1 MQRLATGANSMKCNK
16 KTMASGSWCVG
27 LARLFWIVL
36 LALLGMEA
44 SAAAQ
49 ASPETMML
57 GERPSRNGEPTVIE
71 IRVFLIDI
79 DEINDVN
86 QRFSVD
92 IFISARWQDPRLALP
107 DVERQGK
114 VRFMMIDDVWTPR
127 ILLLNDRGLTNQLRE
142 GVEVDDLGNMKYQNR
157 VSGELKVDLEFTQFP
172 FDVQRLP
179 IDLVSYEYTTD
190 EMQFS
195 TDSAIVSQA
204 DEFSIEGW
212 HLKQLEP
219 IVDVF
224 VSPSDKT
231 ELPRLTYVIEATR
244 DSEYYVLTMLVPM
257 ALIIF
262 MAWTV
267 FWLQPHIVPP
277 RIAIA
282 TASIF
287 SLIALGVSIRLGLP
301 KVSYLTKAD
310 FFVLGC
316 TLMVFLA
323 LGVAVI
329 GSRWANSDRM
339 AQALKINAI
348 ARWVYMLLFVVV
360 AFVAFDQ

>member
-1 MQRLATGANSMKCNK
+1 MTCYKRTI
-16 KTMASGSWCVG
+16 ASGSWCVG
-27 LARLFWIVL
+27 LRRLLWVVL
-36 LALLGMEA
+36 LALLSMEA
-44 SAAAQ
+44 LAVAPS
-49 ASPETMML
+49 SSETIMK
-57 GERPSRNGEPTVIE
+57 GERPSRNGEPTVI
-71 IRVFLIDI
+71 IISVFVIDI
-79 DEINDVN
+79 DEIDDVN

-92 IFISARWQDPRLALP
+92 LFITARWRDQRLALP
-107 DVERQGK
+107 VAERKGK
-114 VRFMMIDDVWTPR
+114 IRFMMIDDVWSPR
-127 ILLLNDRGLTNQLRE
+127 VLLINDRGLTSQLRE
-142 GVEVDDLGNMKYQNR
+142 GVEADDLGNMKYQNR
-157 VSGELKVDLEFTQFP
+157 VSGELKVDLEFKQFP

-190 EMQFS
+190 EMLFS
-195 TDSAIVSQA
+195 TDSSIVSQPGK
-204 DEFSIEGW
+204 FSIEGW
-212 HLKQLEP
+212 QLKQLEP
-219 IVDVF
+219 IVDTF
-224 VSPSDKT
+224 VLPVGNS

-244 DSEYYVLTMLVPM
+244 QSDYYVLTMLVPM

-316 TLMVFLA
+316 TLMVFIA

-329 GSRWANSDRM
+329 GSRWASSDRM
-339 AQALKINAI
+339 AQALKINVI
-348 ARWVYMLLFVVV
+348 ARWVYMLLFVLIAYL
-360 AFVAFDQ
+360 AFAQ

>member
-1 MQRLATGANSMKCNK
+1 MAGAKR
-16 KTMASGSWCVG
+16 TMVSDSWCVRF
-27 LARLFWIVL
+27 AWFFWLLL
-36 LALLGMEA
+36 LASLSVEA
-44 SAAAQ
+44 SATLQ
-49 ASPETMML
+49 TSSESML
-57 GERPSRNGEPTVIE
+57 GERPSRNGEPTDIE
-71 IRVFLIDI
+71 IGVFVIDI
-79 DEINDVN
+79 DDIDDVN
-86 QRFSVD
+86 QRFNVD
-92 IFISARWQDPRLALP
+92 LFIVARWQDPRLALP
-107 DVERQGK
+107 EAERKGK
-114 VRFMMIDDVWTPR
+114 VRFMMINDVWTPK
-127 ILLLNDRGLTNQLRE
+127 ILLLNDRGLKPQLRE

-157 VSGELKVDLEFTQFP
+157 LSGELKVDLEFEQFP

-179 IDLVSYEYTTD
+179 IDIVSYEYSTD

-195 TDSAIVSQA
+195 PDSAIVRQA
-204 DEFSIEGW
+204 DKFSIEGW
-212 HLKQLEP
+212 RLKLLEP

-224 VSPSDKT
+224 VVPADRTK
-231 ELPRLTYVIEATR
+231 LPRLTYIIEAKR

-257 ALIIF
+257 SLIIF

-267 FWLQPHIVPP
+267 FWLQPNIVPP

-301 KVSYLTKAD
+301 KVSYLTMAD

-316 TLMVFLA
+316 TLMVFIA

-329 GSRWANSDRM
+329 GSRWASSDRM
-339 AQALKINAI
+339 EQALKLNAI

-360 AFVAFDQ
+360 AFVAFSQ